1 MKKIR
6 FGLLALV
13 VMMSV
18 GASAQV
24 GLVAGYSNSVAVGSD
39 ENLNGFHIGPAAEI
53 DIQGPISLQYAL
65 MYNYLRNSSEA
76 TVVGQTVESTTTA
89 HTLDLPVRLTAKMAL
104 GEGLNLFVF
113 GGPNFNY
120 AISQK
125 TKGSITGAVDTSIEG
140 ENIYKDEY
148 ASGKKTYSPF
158 DLQLGVGAG
167 LGFNDIS
174 VRVSY
179 DWGMLDRD
187 NREDFEWKNNDLK
200 LSLVF
205 NL

>member
-76 TVVGQTVESTTTA
+76 TVIGQTVESTTTA
-89 HTLDLPVRLTAKMAL
+89 HTLDLPIRLTAKMAL

-140 ENIYKDEY
+140 DNIYKDEY

-167 LGFNDIS
+167 LGFKAVS

-200 LSLVF
+200 LSLAF

>member
-140 ENIYKDEY
+140 ENIYKAEY

-167 LGFNDIS
+167 LGFKDIS

>member
-76 TVVGQTVESTTTA
+76 TVIGQTVESTTTA

-140 ENIYKDEY
+140 ENIYKAEY

>member
-39 ENLNGFHIGPAAEI
+39 ENLNGFHVGPAAEI

-89 HTLDLPVRLTAKMAL
+89 HTLDLPIRLTAKMAL

-140 ENIYKDEY
+140 ENIYKAEY

>member
-76 TVVGQTVESTTTA
+76 TVIGQTVESTTTA

-140 ENIYKDEY
+140 DNIYKDEY

-167 LGFNDIS
+167 LGFKAIS

-200 LSLVF
+200 LSLAF

>member
-39 ENLNGFHIGPAAEI
+39 EYLNGFHIGPAAEI

-76 TVVGQTVESTTTA
+76 TVIGQTVESTTTA

-140 ENIYKDEY
+140 ENIYKAEY

>member
-89 HTLDLPVRLTAKMAL
+89 HTLDLPIRLTAKMAL

-140 ENIYKDEY
+140 DNIYKDEY

>member
-76 TVVGQTVESTTTA
+76 TVIGQTVKSTTTA

-140 ENIYKDEY
+140 DNIYKDEY

-167 LGFNDIS
+167 LGFKAVS

>member
-6 FGLLALV
+6 FGLMALV
-13 VMMSV
+13 VIMSV

-140 ENIYKDEY
+140 DNIYKDEY

-167 LGFNDIS
+167 LGFKAVS

>member
-18 GASAQV
+18 GVSAQV

-89 HTLDLPVRLTAKMAL
+89 HTLDLPIRLTAKMAL

-140 ENIYKDEY
+140 DNIYKDEY

-167 LGFNDIS
+167 LGFKDIS

>member
-18 GASAQV
+18 GTSAQV

-76 TVVGQTVESTTTA
+76 TVIGQTVESTTTA

-140 ENIYKDEY
+140 DNIYKDEY

>member
-140 ENIYKDEY
+140 ENIYKAEY

>member
-76 TVVGQTVESTTTA
+76 IVIGQTVESTTTA

-140 ENIYKDEY
+140 DNIYKDEY

>member
-76 TVVGQTVESTTTA
+76 TVIGQTVESTTTA
-89 HTLDLPVRLTAKMAL
+89 HTLDLPIRLTAKMAL

-140 ENIYKDEY
+140 DNIYKDEY

-167 LGFNDIS
+167 LGFKDIS

>member
-89 HTLDLPVRLTAKMAL
+89 HTLDLPIRLTAKMAL

-140 ENIYKDEY
+140 ENIYKAEY

>member
-89 HTLDLPVRLTAKMAL
+89 HTLDLPIRLTAKMVL

>member
-18 GASAQV
+18 GTSAQV

-76 TVVGQTVESTTTA
+76 TVIGQTVESTTTA

-140 ENIYKDEY
+140 ENIYKAEY

-167 LGFNDIS
+167 LGFKDIS

>member
-89 HTLDLPVRLTAKMAL
+89 HTLDLPIRLTAKMAL

-140 ENIYKDEY
+140 DNIYKDEY

-167 LGFNDIS
+167 LGFKAVS

-200 LSLVF
+200 LSLAF

>member
-167 LGFNDIS
+167 LGFKAVS

>member
-76 TVVGQTVESTTTA
+76 TVIGQTVESTTTA
-89 HTLDLPVRLTAKMAL
+89 HTLDLPIRLTAKMAL

-140 ENIYKDEY
+140 ENIYKAEY

-167 LGFNDIS
+167 LGFKDIS

>member
-76 TVVGQTVESTTTA
+76 TVIGQTVESTTTA

-125 TKGSITGAVDTSIEG
+125 TKGSITGAVDTSKEG
-140 ENIYKDEY
+140 ENIYKAEY

>member
-18 GASAQV
+18 GTSAQV

-39 ENLNGFHIGPAAEI
+39 ENLNGFHIGPAAAI

-76 TVVGQTVESTTTA
+76 TVIGQTVESTTTA
-89 HTLDLPVRLTAKMAL
+89 HTLDLPIRLTAKMAL

-140 ENIYKDEY
+140 ENIYKAEY

-167 LGFNDIS
+167 LGFKDIS

>member
-76 TVVGQTVESTTTA
+76 TVIGQTVESTTTA

-140 ENIYKDEY
+140 DNIYKDEY

-167 LGFNDIS
+167 LGFKDIS

>member
-89 HTLDLPVRLTAKMAL
+89 HTLDLPIRLTAKMAL

-140 ENIYKDEY
+140 ENIYKAEY

-200 LSLVF
+200 KNPFL
-205 NL
+205 

>member
-1 MKKIR
+1 MKKFK

-76 TVVGQTVESTTTA
+76 TVIGQTVESTTTA

-140 ENIYKDEY
+140 ENIYKAEY

-167 LGFNDIS
+167 LGFKDIS

>member
-76 TVVGQTVESTTTA
+76 TVIGQTVESTTTA
-89 HTLDLPVRLTAKMAL
+89 HTLDLPIRLTAKMAL

-140 ENIYKDEY
+140 ENIYKAEY

-158 DLQLGVGAG
+158 DLQLGIGAG

>member
-1 MKKIR
+1 MKKFK

-24 GLVAGYSNSVAVGSD
+24 GFVAGYSNSVAVGSD

-76 TVVGQTVESTTTA
+76 TVIGQTVESTTTA

-140 ENIYKDEY
+140 ENIYKAEY

-167 LGFNDIS
+167 LGFKDIS

-187 NREDFEWKNNDLK
+187 NREDYEWKNNDLK

>member
-89 HTLDLPVRLTAKMAL
+89 HTLDLPIRLTAKMAL

-140 ENIYKDEY
+140 DNIYKDEY

-167 LGFNDIS
+167 LGFKDIS

>member
-76 TVVGQTVESTTTA
+76 TVIGQTVESTTTA

-140 ENIYKDEY
+140 DNIYKDEY

-167 LGFNDIS
+167 LGFKDIS

-187 NREDFEWKNNDLK
+187 NREDYEWKNNDLK

>member
-76 TVVGQTVESTTTA
+76 TVIGQTVESTTTA

-167 LGFNDIS
+167 LGFKAVS

>member
-65 MYNYLRNSSEA
+65 MYNYLRSSSEA

-167 LGFNDIS
+167 LGFKAVS

-200 LSLVF
+200 LSLAF

>member
-89 HTLDLPVRLTAKMAL
+89 HTLDLPIRLTAKMAL

-167 LGFNDIS
+167 LGFKDIS

>member
-76 TVVGQTVESTTTA
+76 TVIGQTVESTTTA

-140 ENIYKDEY
+140 DNIYKDEY

-158 DLQLGVGAG
+158 DLQLGVCAG
-167 LGFNDIS
+167 LGFKDIS

>member
-53 DIQGPISLQYAL
+53 DIHGPISLQYAL

-76 TVVGQTVESTTTA
+76 TVIGQTVESTTTA

-140 ENIYKDEY
+140 DNIYKDEY

-167 LGFNDIS
+167 LGFKDIS

>member
-89 HTLDLPVRLTAKMAL
+89 HTLDLPIRLTAKMAL

-140 ENIYKDEY
+140 ENIYKAEY

-167 LGFNDIS
+167 LGFKDIS

>member
-76 TVVGQTVESTTTA
+76 TVIGQTVESTTTA
-89 HTLDLPVRLTAKMAL
+89 HTLDLPIRLTAKMAL

-140 ENIYKDEY
+140 DNIYKDEY

>member
-1 MKKIR
+1 
-6 FGLLALV
+6 
-13 VMMSV
+13 MMSV
-18 GASAQV
+18 GTSAQV

-76 TVVGQTVESTTTA
+76 TVIGQTVESTTTA
-89 HTLDLPVRLTAKMAL
+89 HTLDLPIRLTAKMAL

-140 ENIYKDEY
+140 ENIYKAEY

-167 LGFNDIS
+167 LGFKDIS

>member
-76 TVVGQTVESTTTA
+76 TVIGQTVESTTTA
-89 HTLDLPVRLTAKMAL
+89 HTLDLPIRLTAKMAL

-140 ENIYKDEY
+140 ENIYKAEY

>member
-18 GASAQV
+18 GTSAQV

-89 HTLDLPVRLTAKMAL
+89 HTLDLPIRLTAKMAL

-140 ENIYKDEY
+140 ENIYKAEY

>member
-1 MKKIR
+1 MKKFK

-76 TVVGQTVESTTTA
+76 TVIGQTVESTTTA

-140 ENIYKDEY
+140 DNIYKDEY